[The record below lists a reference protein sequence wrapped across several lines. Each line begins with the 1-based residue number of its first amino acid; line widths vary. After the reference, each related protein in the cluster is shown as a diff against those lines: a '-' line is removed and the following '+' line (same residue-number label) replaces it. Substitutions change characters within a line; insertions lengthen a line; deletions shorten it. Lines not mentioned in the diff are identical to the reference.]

1 MLAFC
6 RVMHAQIYCD
16 KIPLHLDPVRVFKE
30 VVKDTTMSNFMG
42 STKEKRQD
50 LLSSYNFSNWLYNL

>member
-1 MLAFC
+1 MLTFC

-42 STKEKRQD
+42 SSKENRQD
-50 LLSSYNFSNWLYNL
+50 LFNS